1 VRLKEKRLISNHTPG
16 ARNSLLL
23 RNDDGVLGSNWKWKG
38 ANMQGFGER
47 HEDTAPDLPGPQE
60 ANLAWCGRIGAGRSI
75 LKDARAANTGTRTD

>member
-1 VRLKEKRLISNHTPG
+1 
-16 ARNSLLL
+16 
-23 RNDDGVLGSNWKWKG
+23 
-38 ANMQGFGER
+38 MQGFGER